1 MLRSG
6 PKPLFDGQTHVAKL
20 VYDAASGTA
29 AAFLDGRLVDSEQG
43 LEGAVEG
50 PKHWD
55 LLVGG
60 TGWDRAFAGDIER
73 VRLATDASAL
83 R

>member
-6 PKPLFDGQTHVAKL
+6 PKPLFDEQWHTAKL
-20 VYDAASGTA
+20 VYTAASGEI
-29 AAFLDGRLVDSEQG
+29 AAFLDGRLVDRESG
-43 LEGAVEG
+43 LEGAVGG
-50 PKHWD
+50 PMTWD

-60 TGWDRAFAGDIER
+60 TESGGTFGGDIER
-73 VRLATDASAL
+73 VRLVTDVTEL